1 MNILLYL
8 PFVFIVSVICLENNI
23 TYIWYMCGNY
33 FEIYTYI
40 FYMRSWNE
48 TKINWIGIQRNLF
61 DSVCN
66 VALTETVFH
75 GITCRK
81 NKNTK

>member
-8 PFVFIVSVICLENNI
+8 PFVFIVSVICVENNI

-33 FEIYTYI
+33 FEMYTYI
-40 FYMRSWNE
+40 CDTRESWNE
-48 TKINWIGIQRNLF
+48 TKINWIGILRNLF

-66 VALTETVFH
+66 VSLKETVFH
-75 GITCRK
+75 AITC
-81 NKNTK
+81 TKK